1 MYYLDLVAKKSISLY
16 CLPEKFESYED
27 SLHYRD
33 RQMQRQRLKLDEE
46 QMLLVQQILLVLF
59 VV

>member
-1 MYYLDLVAKKSISLY
+1 M
-16 CLPEKFESYED
+16 FESYED
-27 SLHYRD
+27 SLHYRG
-33 RQMQRQRLKLDEE
+33 RQMQQRRLKLDEE